1 MPKTLTMAVFGLL
14 LGMIGIDPMSGYNRF
29 SGGVHELSDGLGVLP
44 LAVGLFG
51 VSEIML
57 AYGTRAMQPM
67 KPRFANLCRH
77 ARRRA
82 PRSGRSAAAR

>member
-1 MPKTLTMAVFGLL
+1 
-14 LGMIGIDPMSGYNRF
+14 MIGIDPMSGYNRF

-67 KPRFANLCRH
+67 RPRLCGAVAV
-77 ARRRA
+77 ARRSART
-82 PRSGRSAAAR
+82 RSARSAAAPCSAS